1 MTTIFYNTNTGT
13 TRRYAELLS
22 KKTGLPCLPLA
33 EWETAETDDAVFLGW
48 VFGGEIQGL
57 KQMKETGLILRAV
70 GAVGVMAQ
78 DKDTVHEKC
87 CPDLP
92 FAFLPGAFD
101 LKNLKGMYKLMAGMI
116 VKMIKGKLKESQS
129 EENEKILG
137 FFENGI
143 DLFDEAALEPLV
155 QLLTE

>member
-22 KKTGLPCLPLA
+22 EKTGCPCFPLSD
-33 EWETAETDDAVFLGW
+33 WEIAETDDAVFLGW
-48 VFGGEIQGL
+48 VLGGDIQGL
-57 KQMKETGLILRAV
+57 KQMKETGLPLRGV
-70 GAVGVMAQ
+70 GAVGIMLQ
-78 DKDTVHEKC
+78 DKESVHEKN

-101 LKNLKGMYKLMAGMI
+101 VKKLKGIYKLMAGMI
-116 VKMIKGKLKESQS
+116 VKVIKDKLKDVKNEES
-129 EENEKILG
+129 EKILG

-143 DLFDEAALEPLV
+143 DLFSEAALAPLV
-155 QLLTE
+155 ELLSV